1 MLLQFLAHH
10 EGVVQLAHQLFFLVC
25 QRIGVAGVHGG
36 EVAGGQL
43 VSLVIQVNGA
53 PLVVYALEE
62 AAVGHLPTGM
72 ALHDLPLYLELY
84 HGDGLMHL
92 RCQPG
97 GFLVYVGGSTARGG
111 LELLAGVI
119 GISLHGEG
127 GQWHEVDAIAVL
139 QGGEVGVAQ
148 THPDYVADACVVACG
163 RAHPQDVVVAPLD
176 VPTVVVTQRVHD
188 DVRTGASVVDVAQ
201 DVQLVDGQPL
211 YHLGYGH
218 DEVVGPARGD
228 DSVHDDVHVG
238 RLVSVLRV
246 LMEQFL
252 DDIGEVGGQ
261 RFPHL

>member
-1 MLLQFLAHH
+1 
-10 EGVVQLAHQLFFLVC
+10 
-25 QRIGVAGVHGG
+25 
-36 EVAGGQL
+36 
-43 VSLVIQVNGA
+43 
-53 PLVVYALEE
+53 
-62 AAVGHLPTGM
+62 M
-72 ALHDLPLYLELY
+72 ALHNLPLNLELY
-84 HGDGLMHL
+84 HGDGLVHL
-92 RCQPG
+92 RREADG
-97 GFLVYVGGSTARGG
+97 LLVYVAGATARGG

-127 GQWHEVDAIAVL
+127 GQWHEVDAVAVF

-148 THPDYVADACVVACG
+148 AHSYHVADASVVASG
-163 RAHPQDVVVAPLD
+163 RAHPQNVMIAPLYVPAVVVA
-176 VPTVVVTQRVHD
+176 QRVHD

-228 DSVHDDVHVG
+228 DGVHDDVHVG